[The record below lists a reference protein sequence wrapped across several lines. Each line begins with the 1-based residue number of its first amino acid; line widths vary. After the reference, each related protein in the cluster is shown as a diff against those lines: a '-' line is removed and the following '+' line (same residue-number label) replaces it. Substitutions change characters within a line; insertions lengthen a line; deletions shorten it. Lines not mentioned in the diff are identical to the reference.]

1 MHRLVAV
8 GISDY
13 GGAANPLPGAVNDMN
28 DWAGYVTTSLGV
40 RGDDIRLLANAA
52 ATRPAIL
59 DSLRWLLSDTRPGEH
74 RVFVFAGHG
83 SRFRTKDAQTGAFSS
98 EIHETFVAYP
108 GGSSTL
114 QDVQIFD
121 HELASLIDGAKPHPQ
136 SKLTLVFDS
145 CHSGGLLR
153 SDFGNVDPIDYPAI
167 PRCWIPPEKFATPK
181 MAFWSLAPRTYH
193 EEVPALSRGAS
204 TGAVLSGGF
213 LSGNLDV
220 PRLVVAAAQPDQSAW
235 DDKLDDNRR
244 HGVFSYYAL
253 QLIRDNPK
261 RTWLELIAGAAAKI
275 ALKFPQKPLLLGD
288 ESRFGASLWP

>member
-13 GGAANPLPGAVNDMN
+13 GGAANPLPGAINDMN
-28 DWAGYVTTSLGV
+28 DWAGYVRTTLGV

-59 DSLRWLLSDTRPGEH
+59 DSLRWLLSDTRSGEH
-74 RVFVFAGHG
+74 RVFFFAGHG
-83 SRFRTKDAQTGAFSS
+83 SRFRKKDAQTGAFSD
-98 EIHETFVAYP
+98 EIHETFVAHP
-108 GGSSTL
+108 GGSATI

-121 HELASLIDGAKPHPQ
+121 YELASLIESAKPHPQ
-136 SKLTLVFDS
+136 SRLTLIFDS

-153 SDFGNVDPIDYPAI
+153 TDFGNLDPIDYPAI
-167 PRCWIPPEKFATPK
+167 PRCWIPPEKFATPE
-181 MAFWSLAPRTYH
+181 MAFWSLAPKYSVRH
-193 EEVPALSRGAS
+193 SAEPH
-204 TGAVLSGGF
+204 VLSGSLLSDSF
-213 LSGNLDV
+213 LSGNIDV

-253 QLIRDNPK
+253 QLIRANPK
-261 RTWLELIAGAAAKI
+261 CTWRELIAGAAAKI